1 MKWPTPTRQDHE
13 AFCRTEGWRPV
24 RDARGRTGT
33 HHVTFEFDL
42 PDGTVLRTRVSHPVD
57 RTDYGRSM
65 WTHILRD
72 QLLVSDDEFW
82 TCVREGAV
90 PDRGR
95 IVESSDALP
104 AELVHLLIHR
114 VGLSEAEVAA
124 LSKQQAVDRIQRYWV
139 ESGRSASRDRT
150 HSTID

>member
-1 MKWPTPTRQDHE
+1 MTRRATRWPTPTPKDHE
-13 AFCRTEGWRPV
+13 TFCRTEGWRPV

-42 PDGTVLRTRVSHPVD
+42 PDGGVARARVSHPAD
-57 RTDYGRSM
+57 RTDYGRSL

-72 QLLVSDDEFW
+72 QLLVSEEEFW
-82 TCVREGAV
+82 TCVCDGVA

-95 IVESSDALP
+95 VVESPDALP

-114 VGLSEAEVAA
+114 VGLRDDEVAA
-124 LSKQQAVDRIQRYWV
+124 MSRRQAVERIQRYWT
-139 ESGRSASRDRT
+139 E
-150 HSTID
+150 